1 MVARIVV
8 VEDEAA
14 VRLNVV
20 RTLSSRGYSVA
31 AFERV
36 TDAIPVVR
44 AGGYDLLLV
53 DVELPDGC
61 GLDLIGMI
69 PDGRAPAIV
78 MSALGSERDFG
89 RGFAAGA
96 ADYMGKP
103 FTTAE
108 LLARVTRH
116 LARSGPRE
124 DEPSLLFGR
133 FALEKKLGVGGYGR
147 VFLARDV
154 AHGGERVAVKVLV
167 PPPGDE
173 EDAKRR
179 FIRETLT
186 LARVEHPG
194 VVRVRDVGEKDG
206 RVWFSMEHVPGETL
220 ADRILRDGPLGEHE
234 ARPLARGLL
243 EALAAIHAQGVVHRD
258 LKPANIILRGGDVAK
273 PVLIDFGLSRQQ
285 REPSLT
291 GTPVGTLP
299 FMAPEVLGGEP
310 GDARS
315 DLFGLGLTLRY
326 ALVGEEVFPGLGTLA
341 LAKAMTTGPIP
352 AASVPLTE
360 PFGRLLAWLVEM
372 DPRSRPP
379 AASAA
384 ARALEA
390 VERKEPLIA

>member
-14 VRLNVV
+14 IRLSVV
-20 RTLSSRGYSVA
+20 RALSGRGYAVA
-31 AFERV
+31 AFERIA
-36 TDAIPVVR
+36 DATPVVR
-44 AGGYDLLLV
+44 AGDFDLLLV

-69 PDGRAPAIV
+69 PEGRAPAIV

-103 FTTAE
+103 FTAPE
-108 LLARVTRH
+108 LLARVSRH
-116 LARSGPRE
+116 LARAEARE
-124 DEPSLLFGR
+124 GEPSLVFGR
-133 FALEKKLGVGGYGR
+133 FQLEKTLGAGGYGR
-147 VFLARDV
+147 VFLAKDAGR
-154 AHGGERVAVKVLV
+154 GGERVAVKVLV

-173 EDAKRR
+173 QDAKRR

-186 LARVEHPG
+186 LARLAHPG
-194 VVRVRDVGEKDG
+194 VVRVHDVGEKDG
-206 RVWFSMEHVPGETL
+206 RVWFSMEHLAGETL
-220 ADRILRDGPLGEHE
+220 AERILRDGPLGEHE
-234 ARPLARGLL
+234 ARALARGLL
-243 EALAAIHAQGVVHRD
+243 DALAAIHAQGIVHRD
-258 LKPANIILRGGDVAK
+258 LKPANIILRGGRVAE

-285 REPSLT
+285 TERSTT

-299 FMAPEVLGGEP
+299 FMAPEVLGGAP

-315 DLFGLGLTLRY
+315 DLFGLGLTLRF
-326 ALVGEEVFPGLGTLA
+326 ALVGEDVFPGLGTLA
-341 LAKAMTTGPIP
+341 LARAMSTGPIP
-352 AASVPLTE
+352 APPGPLSDA
-360 PFGRLLAWLVEM
+360 FGRLLAWLVDM
-372 DPRSRPP
+372 DPGSRPP

-390 VERKEPLIA
+390 VERREPLTA